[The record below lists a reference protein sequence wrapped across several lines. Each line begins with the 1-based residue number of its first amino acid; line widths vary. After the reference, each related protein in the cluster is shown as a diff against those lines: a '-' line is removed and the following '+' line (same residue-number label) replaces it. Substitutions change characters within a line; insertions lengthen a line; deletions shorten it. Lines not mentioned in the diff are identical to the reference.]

1 MKQETTERRSLAERI
16 FGRLKKKPTPQAAE
30 GYTKAKLLN
39 SWQTIFTPFGG
50 STYDQAQVRAAVHT
64 FAKRAACV
72 KIRHVCTE
80 AHSGEACEDVKG
92 SNIARLF
99 EGQANQIP
107 TTGYKLIYRLAT
119 QYKLYNN
126 AFLYPVYEYN
136 EITRREKLTEI
147 YNINASTTEIVE
159 YENELFCIFTFATS
173 GNRYVVPYADV
184 IHITAHVN
192 ENDIFGE
199 SNAPIRTSLKLGHS
213 LKQNLEKYA
222 ELIQIVRGI
231 LVVNNGVVKD
241 SDLRA
246 ARKKFIQENFT
257 DDEDENRGGLIVH
270 DGKMT
275 YKQLETKETPIPR
288 TQLDFVKAE
297 IYEYFGVSAEIV
309 SNTATPAQE
318 TAYYNGELVPFY
330 TQLQQALTAQLCR
343 DKKTKIVCSSSRL
356 SFASLSEKQQI
367 LSFFSGIG
375 GITLDEARELIGLP
389 PFGGEEGKRRLQ
401 SLNYASANVVD
412 EYQTGKKDEPNGGGE
427 SKPKSGKTEKEEKPQ
442 TEKTGGGEEEG
453 DAV

>member
-1 MKQETTERRSLAERI
+1 MKQKETERRSLAERI
-16 FGRLKKKPTPQAAE
+16 FGRLKKKPTPQE
-30 GYTKAKLLN
+30 PSGYAKAKLLN

-92 SNIARLF
+92 SNIARIF

-107 TTGYKLIYRLAT
+107 TTGYKLLYRLAT

-136 EITRREKLTEI
+136 EITRREKLVEI

-159 YENELFCIFTFATS
+159 YEGEFFCIFTFTTS

-184 IHITAHVN
+184 IHITADVN

-199 SNAPIRTSLKLGHS
+199 SNASIRTTLKLAHS

-231 LVVNNGVVKD
+231 LVINNGSVKD
-241 SDLRA
+241 SDLREI
-246 ARKKFIQENFT
+246 RKKFIRENLT
-257 DDEDENRGGLIVH
+257 EDEDDNSGGLIVH

-275 YKQLETKETPIPR
+275 YKPLETKETPIPR
-288 TQLDFVKAE
+288 TQLDFVKDE
-297 IYEYFGVSAEIV
+297 IYEYFGVSSAIV
-309 SNTATPAQE
+309 NNTATTAQE
-318 TAYYNGELVPFY
+318 TAFYNGELVPFY
-330 TQLQQALTAQLCR
+330 TQLQQALTARLCR
-343 DKKTKIVCSSSRL
+343 DKKTKIVCTSSRL
-356 SFASLSEKQQI
+356 AFAALSEKHQI
-367 LSFFSGIG
+367 ITFFATIG
-375 GITLDEARELIGLP
+375 GITLDEARELMGLP

-412 EYQTGKKDEPNGGGE
+412 EYQTGKKDKPSGGGD
-427 SKPKSGKTEKEEKPQ
+427 KPQGGKKEKEDEPQ
-442 TEKTGGGEEEG
+442 TEETGGGEEGEG